1 MGKDIAAEWK
11 SGKEDVGLCVQESV
25 CIAAGSGQL
34 TPIADS
40 DLFDELGWAEPCTAA
55 VGVCVSI
62 RRGKERGRD
71 M

>member
-1 MGKDIAAEWK
+1 MKIRK
-11 SGKEDVGLCVQESV
+11 KKDVGLCVQESV

-34 TPIADS
+34 TPIAAS

>member
-1 MGKDIAAEWK
+1 M
-11 SGKEDVGLCVQESV
+11 QESV
-25 CIAAGSGQL
+25 CIEAGSGQL

>member
-11 SGKEDVGLCVQESV
+11 SGLCVQESV

-40 DLFDELGWAEPCTAA
+40 DLFNELGWAEPCTAA
-55 VGVCVSI
+55 VGVCVCVCVY
-62 RRGKERGRD
+62 
-71 M
+71 